1 MELQKSIFDY
11 LEDLD
16 ASESSPD
23 AQEEAVRILTS
34 YVATSIP
41 SIELLIRPFAR
52 KDVWNNAARIIV
64 AQTDTALERYIPQ
77 LLIWLTDINWPGA
90 DLIFKRLVQ
99 FSDEKLEAWIDD
111 AKRWAK
117 MDGNLYWEESLEDL
131 RTKRAAKK
139 D

>member
-41 SIELLIRPFAR
+41 SIELLIRPFAW

-111 AKRWAK
+111 AKRWAR
-117 MDGNLYWEESLEDL
+117 MDGNLYWEESLEYL
-131 RTKRAAKK
+131 RTKRATKN